1 LTAYVPSGG
10 STSFAEIIR
19 SLTGLASGRSNATGT
34 ITLAAGVT
42 TTTKIDRN
50 CAAGAAIVLSPTT
63 ANASAALA
71 GCYFATSNGSF
82 VITHA
87 NNAQT
92 DRTFTY
98 AIIG

>member
-1 LTAYVPSGG
+1 LTAYVPSGS
-10 STSFAEIIR
+10 STSFPEVIR
-19 SLTGLASGRSNATGT
+19 SLGSLASGRSNATGT

-42 TTTKIDRN
+42 TTTKIDKN

-63 ANASAALA
+63 ANGAAALS
-71 GCYFATSNGSF
+71 GCYFSTANGSF
-82 VITHA
+82 TVTHT